1 MLERLH
7 EVAPDMIEEWSQT
20 KQAPKHTTWMHNGP
34 YGLAE
39 LNE

>member
-20 KQAPKHTTWMHNGP
+20 KQAPKHIACMYDGP
-34 YGLAE
+34 YELAE

>member
-20 KQAPKHTTWMHNGP
+20 KKAPKHATWLHDGTFEINEHND
-34 YGLAE
+34 
-39 LNE
+39 

>member
-1 MLERLH
+1 
-7 EVAPDMIEEWSQT
+7 MIEEWSQT
-20 KQAPKHTTWMHNGP
+20 KQAPKHIACMHDGP

>member
-7 EVAPDMIEEWSQT
+7 EVSPDMIEEWSQT
-20 KQAPKHTTWMHNGP
+20 KQAPKHAAWMHDGP

>member
-20 KQAPKHTTWMHNGP
+20 QQAPKHAAWMHNGP

>member
-20 KQAPKHTTWMHNGP
+20 IQAPKNAASMHDGP